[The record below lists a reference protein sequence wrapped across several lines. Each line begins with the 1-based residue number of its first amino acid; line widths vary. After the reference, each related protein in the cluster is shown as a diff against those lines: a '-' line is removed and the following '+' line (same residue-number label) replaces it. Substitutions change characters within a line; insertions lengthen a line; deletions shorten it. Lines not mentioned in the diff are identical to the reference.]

1 MSFSPRRHV
10 TRQFSP
16 TDQTVNGIV
25 PSSPPPT
32 EPLYPP
38 VNTDQLS
45 EPVTTRQLPA
55 RRSVITRQITMD
67 GSVTTNRLPTLIR
80 TSGRRTPR
88 SPATPLPQRR
98 RRIVLFSAILSS
110 LVILTAATL
119 FVTPLGQGQQQQG
132 FTQVI
137 SNFFTSGSANSFTTD
152 SHIATPTATQA
163 VLTNE
168 GYCGGRDIWG
178 TCAGATTAGGVMGTG
193 QMQRPISGA
202 IITQPFANP
211 EFQSW
216 CGCWKPHSG
225 IDLAAAY
232 GTPVVA
238 ADSGQVIWVGWDW
251 SGLGW
256 AVKISH
262 GNYIATIY
270 GHLSRFIV
278 TVGQNVNKG
287 DTIAYEGSTGA
298 STGPHLHFM
307 ILTNNIWVNPA
318 NFIALP

>member
-1 MSFSPRRHV
+1 MSSSPEHRV

-16 TDQTVNGIV
+16 TDQTANGIATFS
-25 PSSPPPT
+25 PSST

-38 VNTDQLS
+38 VNTDHLS
-45 EPVTTRQLPA
+45 EPVTTGQVPTKRPA
-55 RRSVITRQITMD
+55 ITRQLTMD
-67 GSVTTNRLPTLIR
+67 GSVSTNRLPTQIHATVQR
-80 TSGRRTPR
+80 TRR
-88 SPATPLPQRR
+88 SPSTPLPRRR
-98 RRIVLFSAILSS
+98 RRIVLFSAISS
-110 LVILTAATL
+110 GLVILTFATL
-119 FVTPLGQGQQQQG
+119 FVTPLGQGQQQG
-132 FTQVI
+132 FTQAI
-137 SNFFTSGSANSFTTD
+137 SNFFTSGSENSFSAD
-152 SHIATPTATQA
+152 SHIATPTPTQA
-163 VLTNE
+163 LLTNE
-168 GYCGGRDIWG
+168 GYCGGSDIWG
-178 TCAGATTAGGVMGTG
+178 TCAGATTTGGVMGTG
-193 QMQRPISGA
+193 HMQAPISGA
-202 IITQPFANP
+202 IITQPFAHP

-232 GTPVVA
+232 GTPIVA

-262 GNYIATIY
+262 GHYIATIY

-287 DTIAYEGSTGA
+287 DIIAYEGSTGA

-307 ILTNNIWVNPA
+307 VLTNNIWVDPI